1 MREKMKKI
9 NDAFDNGEAWV
20 GISRVGGGA
29 TLFLFV
35 LYLVESLK

>member
-9 NDAFDNGEAWV
+9 NSSFETGEAWLR
-20 GISRVGGGA
+20 ISRLGGGT

-35 LYLVESLK
+35 LYLIETLK